1 MDKEIDVK
9 AVQEL
14 MELSEVAREFLESL
28 AIRAHNRRVTT
39 VDFVA
44 RKFRAHRR
52 DIVELFKAMAD
63 AGLGEFI
70 LGRRQ
75 SPTRF
80 VWMSRMIDVGKA
92 AIGET
97 DEIEI
102 LGPDELEDFDEEDIR
117 IEDDEDFI
125 DCYEHPFKLRKGFEP
140 IVLSL
145 PTDLTS
151 QEAERIAAFVKSL
164 PIE

>member
-1 MDKEIDVK
+1 
-9 AVQEL
+9 
-14 MELSEVAREFLESL
+14 
-28 AIRAHNRRVTT
+28 
-39 VDFVA
+39 
-44 RKFRAHRR
+44 
-52 DIVELFKAMAD
+52 
-63 AGLGEFI
+63 
-70 LGRRQ
+70 
-75 SPTRF
+75 
-80 VWMSRMIDVGKA
+80 MIDVGKA